1 MKQELEADCCKSM
14 KEIPE
19 ETPSGLVNTNDSLYK
34 DNLDAAKNWQYGNQ
48 TLDQYVYKT
57 FEATTKYNMSACPA
71 EKPYALSQYRGCTFC
86 SDTKFFDLKIR
97 ICKECGNF

>member
-48 TLDQYVYKT
+48 TLD
-57 FEATTKYNMSACPA
+57 
-71 EKPYALSQYRGCTFC
+71 
-86 SDTKFFDLKIR
+86 
-97 ICKECGNF
+97 